1 MFSYSKKPANIG
13 HLQMLQNMEAKN
25 KDDQSCG
32 VGTSAYIGKYT
43 CHNASRNGR
52 HNKGYKRFIV
62 KNDLV
67 LHDVTNSK
75 KTSIT
80 SKTK

>member
-1 MFSYSKKPANIG
+1 
-13 HLQMLQNMEAKN
+13 MEAKN
-25 KDDQSCG
+25 KDDESCG
-32 VGTSAYIGKYT
+32 VDTSAYIGKYT

-52 HNKGYKRFIV
+52 HNKGYKRFIE

-75 KTSIT
+75 KLLLHLKQSNFSI
-80 SKTK
+80 KNIAIKKRGNLL